1 MWKANFL
8 LLVMVGGVMTLPAL
22 AQSGSGFILFGDVR
36 DKALNYSLDDGNARA
51 LDRYF
56 LDIKPQKFKIGE
68 IVINIPETF
77 DGRFDPDRME
87 VRIKDKPLPLSRKK
101 LDPEGRRIELTLAE
115 PVPPNVTLTVVLAG
129 VNNPYFPGIY
139 KFDANLLSADD
150 KPILRYVGSWVIDF
164 N

>member
-1 MWKANFL
+1 MLKASLTL
-8 LLVMVGGVMTLPAL
+8 LALAGTVWGMPTL
-22 AQSGSGFILFGDVR
+22 AQSGAGFILFGEVR

-51 LDRYF
+51 TDRYF
-56 LDIKPQKFKIGE
+56 LDLKPQKFKIGE

-77 DGRFDPDRME
+77 DGEFNPDRME
-87 VRIKDKPLPLSRKK
+87 VQIKDKVLPLRSKK
-101 LDPEGRRIELTLAE
+101 LDKTGRRIEFVLAE
-115 PVPPNVTLTVVLAG
+115 PVPPNVPLTVVLAG
-129 VNNPYFPGIY
+129 VNNPNFPGIY